1 MSCTVGLRSPFCWVE
16 CMVRWMLPS
25 RAAPMQLMQLIPWA
39 WGGSRFAI
47 YRRSVRIT
55 TGNGS
60 LSFRDQGGIGQL
72 IGPMQETLRE
82 RERFC
87 S

>member
-1 MSCTVGLRSPFCWVE
+1 
-16 CMVRWMLPS
+16 
-25 RAAPMQLMQLIPWA
+25 MQLMQLIPRA
-39 WGGSRFAI
+39 WGGSLFAI

-60 LSFRDQGGIGQL
+60 QSFRDQGAVGYL

-82 RERFC
+82 RERERERERFC